1 MKSFLSTRAG
11 GSLFCGSNRTVVYHK
26 DNIEFILRYDS
37 PNGKTWGYAHL
48 YMLFGEED
56 TVVLFINWQEY
67 LKHLIQIND
76 KVHFFK
82 MMTRPCPKF
91 TSISLSISAMMA

>member
-11 GSLFCGSNRTVVYHK
+11 GSFFCGSNRTVVYHK

-67 LKHLIQIND
+67 LTLIPQHYNLI
-76 KVHFFK
+76 FF
-82 MMTRPCPKF
+82 
-91 TSISLSISAMMA
+91 IST

>member
-11 GSLFCGSNRTVVYHK
+11 GSFFCGSNRTVVYHK

-48 YMLFGEED
+48 YMLAQLYRADQLYRHPRYAFG
-56 TVVLFINWQEY
+56 Q
-67 LKHLIQIND
+67 Q
-76 KVHFFK
+76 
-82 MMTRPCPKF
+82 
-91 TSISLSISAMMA
+91 